1 MATLSKRIRRLGMW
15 GAYPEMREWVPRA
28 VGIAAPSPVAEAPP
42 PSTGPKGYQRPDGRI
57 LEDVSDEVMHM
68 RDVDSSDVE
77 VRVDKGEVVLTGTVP
92 ERWMKQRIEEA
103 ADRVR
108 GVKDITNQLR
118 LKREDPDVMG
128 SD

>member
-15 GAYPEMREWVPRA
+15 GAYPEMREWALGPQRA
-28 VGIAAPSPVAEAPP
+28 PAPKPAPEPP
-42 PSTGPKGYQRPDGRI
+42 PQATGPKGYRRPDSRI

-68 RDVDSSDVE
+68 HDIDSSDVE
-77 VRVDKGEVVLTGTVP
+77 VRVDKGEVFLTGTVP
-92 ERWMKQRIEEA
+92 ERWMKQRLEEA

-118 LKREDPDVMG
+118 IKREDPDSMG
-128 SD
+128 SE

>member
-15 GAYPEMREWVPRA
+15 GAYPEMREWGLGPQQA
-28 VGIAAPSPVAEAPP
+28 PAPKPAAEPP
-42 PSTGPKGYQRPDGRI
+42 PQATGPKGYQRPDSRI
-57 LEDVSDEVMHM
+57 LEDVSDEVMHLH
-68 RDVDSSDVE
+68 DIDSSDVE
-77 VRVDKGEVVLTGTVP
+77 VRVDKGEVFLTGTVP

-118 LKREDPDVMG
+118 IKREDPDSMG
-128 SD
+128 SE

>member
-15 GAYPEMREWVPRA
+15 GAFPELREWGTPGVP
-28 VGIAAPSPVAEAPP
+28 APP
-42 PSTGPKGYQRPDGRI
+42 PKPPEVPRQAQGPRGYQRPDSRI
-57 LEDVSDEVMHM
+57 LEDVCDEVMHM
-68 RDVDSSDVE
+68 HDLDSGDVE
-77 VRVDKGEVVLTGTVP
+77 VRVDKGEVFLTGTVP

-118 LKREDPDVMG
+118 VKRDDPEVMG
-128 SD
+128 SE